1 MELPDGK
8 GFAGCIKNLTFSA
21 NGRSSLYD
29 LGNPADGENFKPGCN
44 DGFVAAPVAL
54 NLNMNFLIAILVCL
68 ALILILVVFLA
79 IYRRK
84 RNVFG

>member
-1 MELPDGK
+1 MPVGK

-21 NGRSSLYD
+21 NGKNTLYD
-29 LGNPADGENFKPGCN
+29 LGNPAEGDNFTPGC
-44 DGFVAAPVAL
+44 DAGFVAAPIAL

-68 ALILILVVFLA
+68 AIILVAVVVLA
-79 IYRRK
+79 VYRRK